1 MLQAKGA
8 TDANVA
14 ASVVDN
20 GAGYTLTLTHPTLG
34 TAVIALQKG
43 RESSGG
49 SITIGGV
56 TTGLSTTVQSI
67 SVTDSGVAWGGAGGT
82 TLPNAPTGLR
92 IVTRTVAA
100 ASRDVRARAAAGAPC
115 RTELARLGNALGI
128 PVQSVSA

>member
-1 MLQAKGA
+1 M
-8 TDANVA
+8 
-14 ASVVDN
+14 
-20 GAGYTLTLTHPTLG
+20 TLTHPTLG

-92 IVTRTVAA
+92 IVP
-100 ASRDVRARAAAGAPC
+100 GP
-115 RTELARLGNALGI
+115 
-128 PVQSVSA
+128 